1 MIYGIDK
8 ILQLS
13 HPKFHQKNMKNMIT
27 ALTNDYPL
35 LFIFHAIHI
44 RLKYFCNN
52 TTAQKVGKN
61 ERNRYS
67 TISYIKFSEAFSH
80 ISRRINLEPVFV

>member
-1 MIYGIDK
+1 
-8 ILQLS
+8 
-13 HPKFHQKNMKNMIT
+13 MIT
-27 ALTNDYPL
+27 ALTNGYPL

-52 TTAQKVGKN
+52 ITAQKVGKN

-67 TISYIKFSEAFSH
+67 TIIHKIFRSILSYREEST
-80 ISRRINLEPVFV
+80 